1 MSGGL
6 ILSRKKLISL
16 CFLFLL
22 IGYFYITVKAA
33 YFMPTHE
40 KVDLL
45 PLLMQEQLTEKDYQ
59 LIYEQTGIAKPL
71 YEELKTL
78 PNFTEKML
86 IFQADY
92 LKKKNVKWIYVPPI
106 TFEERLTN
114 PSGDFAT
121 GFELAPYHNGYILF
135 TKAAHSLGWHHGHA
149 GIVIDEKHGKTLE
162 AISIGKGCKTQ
173 NIQKWQY
180 YPTFKMMRLKCASLE
195 EHNQIALYA
204 NNTLKNATYHLLSY
218 PYTDMNFTPTK
229 TQCALLIWQA
239 FYHFGYDLNT
249 FNNLFITPK
258 DLASSP
264 LLEILQ
270 NYGFNPEKAW

>member
-1 MSGGL
+1 MSF
-6 ILSRKKLISL
+6 KKFVSL
-16 CFLFLL
+16 CLIFLL

-33 YFMPTHE
+33 YYLPTN
-40 KVDLL
+40 KPVNLL
-45 PLLMQEQLTEKDYQ
+45 PLLMQTELTENDYQ
-59 LIYEQTGIAKPL
+59 MIYEQTGIAKPL

-86 IFQADY
+86 TFQADY
-92 LKKKNVKWIYVPPI
+92 LKKKNVKWVYAPPI

-114 PSGDFAT
+114 HSGEFIP
-121 GFELAPYHNGYILF
+121 GFQIAPYHNGYIFF

-162 AISIGKGCKTQ
+162 AISLGKGCKQQ

-180 YPTFKMMRLKCASLE
+180 YPTFKMMRLKDTSLE
-195 EHNQIALYA
+195 MHNQIALYA
-204 NNTLKNATYHLLSY
+204 NDTLKNTTYHLLSY
-218 PYTDMNFTPTK
+218 PSKDINSTPQK

-258 DLASSP
+258 CLASSP
-264 LLEILQ
+264 LLETLQ